1 MNRRGFLLGCGAM
14 GATGLVLGHPRRA
27 ALAQGKT
34 TIRLGDII
42 AADVVY
48 VAPVLAAEKG
58 FFAEEGLEVKR
69 GVYAN
74 GPAVTQHMA
83 SGEVE
88 VGMAATFVLLTAKAQ
103 GVDLTLVMSLCKDN
117 APLAVRKDI
126 KTFKDLNGKRVG
138 TPGLGTVHDI
148 NLNYVEKTQGIT
160 VKHVYGKITDL
171 LTYFEKGEI
180 DGLVGW
186 EPIVGEAVYRLN
198 AHYLA
203 KSMRPGS
210 ESQALAVSSKLARE
224 NPDVVYRLVRAYLKG
239 IRYFEQHFDDTVN
252 IVARRLQKPPDMI
265 RLAYG
270 QVTVTKPYIE
280 RASTQEAI
288 EIAIEQKKVRKE
300 AVGDPAAFVEK
311 AIDESFL
318 RKAEASLK

>member
-1 MNRRGFLLGCGAM
+1 MNRREFVLGL
-14 GATGLVLGHPRRA
+14 GATGATGVTLAPGNA
-27 ALAQGKT
+27 TAQGRVPV
-34 TIRLGDII
+34 RLGDIL

-48 VAPVLAAEKG
+48 IAAVLAAEKG
-58 FFAEEGLEVKR
+58 FFAEDGLDVKR
-69 GVYAN
+69 SVYPN

-83 SGEVE
+83 SGELD

-103 GVDLTLVMSLCKDN
+103 GVDLALLMSLAKDN

-126 KTFKDLNGKRVG
+126 KGFKELNGKRIG

-148 NLNYVEKTQGIT
+148 NLNHIEKTHGVT
-160 VKHVYGKITDL
+160 VQHVYGKITDL

-180 DGLVGW
+180 DGMVGW
-186 EPIVGEAVYRLN
+186 EPVVGEAVYRLG

-210 ESQALAVSSKLARE
+210 ESQALAVSGRFLKE
-224 NPDVVYRLVRAYLKG
+224 QPDATLRVVRAYLRG
-239 IRYFEQHFDDTVN
+239 IKYFEQNFDDVVT
-252 IVARRLQKPPDMI
+252 IVARRLQKPPDLI

-280 RASTQEAI
+280 RASTREAL

-300 AVGDPAAFVEK
+300 AVGDPATFVEK
-311 AIDESFL
+311 AIDESLL